1 MALSTLPLQSE
12 SSQTVSIDAE
22 LAKDMGR
29 LYADPLGFVM
39 YAFDWTHD
47 TSLHV
52 FPLEAPWAQRFRSK
66 FGPAK
71 WQCEYLDNLGV
82 QIRARAFDGITA
94 VDPIL
99 EAVSS
104 GHGIGKSALT
114 AMVVCFLMSTRPNA
128 KGTITANTNQQLE
141 TKTWAEVA
149 KWAKRCVTAHWF
161 TVTTGRGSM
170 RMYNNEHKES
180 WFCSAQTCKEENSE
194 AFAGQHAVDSTSFYI
209 FDEASAVP
217 DKIWEVSEGGLT
229 DGEPMWLV
237 FGNPTRNTGRFHRCF
252 GRMRHRWGTRKIDS
266 REVAI
271 TNKELIKTWIDDYG
285 EDSDFVRVRVRGV
298 FPRAGTLQ
306 LISTELAEAA
316 AGKFHRTE
324 IYMHAPVII
333 GADVAWEG
341 DDQYVIVKRQ
351 GLASWILG
359 KWRELPTN
367 TMTFANLIAKFEDE
381 HKADAVMVD
390 ATGVGAGVIDRLRQM
405 GRTPLAVHFGGS
417 ADDKVTYLNKRIEM
431 WYRVREWLEAGGAI
445 PDDEEL
451 QEDLISPEFDYTAS
465 KHQMFLERKKDMKSR
480 GLPSPDAGDAL
491 ALTFAFPVR
500 KKSGVGSVINPS
512 LSSNR
517 TRSTYNV
524 LDYR

>member
-1 MALSTLPLQSE
+1 MTLAQAKTEHSQHFSTE
-12 SSQTVSIDAE
+12 EE
-22 LAKDMGR
+22 LAKDMG
-29 LYADPLGFVM
+29 LFYANPLGFVM
-39 YAFDWTHD
+39 YAFEWD
-47 TSLHV
+47 TDPSLQI
-52 FPLEAPWAQRFRSK
+52 FELEEPWASRFNCK
-66 FGPAK
+66 HGPAK
-71 WQCEYLDNLGV
+71 WQCEYLDNLGR
-82 QIRARAFDGITA
+82 QIRERGFDGINA

-114 AMVVCFLMSTRPNA
+114 AMVVCFIMSTRPNS

-149 KWAKRCVTAHWF
+149 KWMKRCITAHWF

-170 RMYNNEHKES
+170 RMYHNKYKES

-252 GRMRHRWGTRKIDS
+252 NRLRHRWNTRKIDS
-266 REVAI
+266 REVPI
-271 TNKELIKTWIDDYG
+271 TNKELIQKWIDDYG
-285 EDSDFVRVRVRGV
+285 EDSDFVRIRVRGV

-306 LISTELAEAA
+306 LIPSDLVEAA

-324 IYMHAPVII
+324 NYQHAPVII
-333 GADVAWEG
+333 AADVAWEG

-351 GLASWILG
+351 GIASWILG

-381 HKADAVMVD
+381 HEADAVFVD

-417 ADDKVTYLNKRIEM
+417 ADDKVTYMNKRIEM
-431 WYRVREWLEAGGAI
+431 WHKLKEWLEAGGAI
-445 PDDEEL
+445 PDDDEL
-451 QEDLISPEFDYTAS
+451 MEDLVSPEFDYTTN

-480 GLPSPDAGDAL
+480 GLPSPDAADAL
-491 ALTFAFPVR
+491 AMTFAFPVV
-500 KKSGVGSVINPS
+500 KKKGIGSVIMPRPQRPAGKPAYS
-512 LSSNR
+512 PLG
-517 TRSTYNV
+517 
-524 LDYR
+524 YR